1 MIELPSL
8 NKHIY
13 SRYVLLLSLQ
23 KMSLSFRNRV
33 ILSTILISTHN
44 WKRIAQI
51 KPITLSNRIQ

>member
-13 SRYVLLLSLQ
+13 SRYFLLLSLQ

-33 ILSTILISTHN
+33 ILSTILISTNN
-44 WKRIAQI
+44 WKRIAL
-51 KPITLSNRIQ
+51 K